1 MNNTLVDHSSV
12 KMDEDADLNTKTHLN
27 NINHKQENVGLN
39 PALNS
44 EKVDHRRSFS
54 QPQAKHSLL
63 MMLIMMI
70 QTREIAALY
79 AKIWSQW
86 ILKYLLQ
93 ASLFSRLSD
102 NIHLNME
109 REARQNVNYVAGRSL
124 AFTADL
130 QARILCRQLSKVRLV
145 LLSSCVSISCS
156 FF

>member
-1 MNNTLVDHSSV
+1 
-12 KMDEDADLNTKTHLN
+12 
-27 NINHKQENVGLN
+27 
-39 PALNS
+39 
-44 EKVDHRRSFS
+44 
-54 QPQAKHSLL
+54 

-70 QTREIAALY
+70 QRREIAALY

-130 QARILCRQLSKVRLV
+130 QARTLCRQLSKVRLV
-145 LLSSCVSISCS
+145 LLSSSVSISCS

>member
-1 MNNTLVDHSSV
+1 MLVWTRHW
-12 KMDEDADLNTKTHLN
+12 TRR
-27 NINHKQENVGLN
+27 
-39 PALNS
+39 P

-70 QTREIAALY
+70 QRREIAALY

-130 QARILCRQLSKVRLV
+130 QARILCRQLPKIRLV
-145 LLSSCVSISCS
+145 LLSSCVNISCS
-156 FF
+156 FFWFEIQNISPEVTNPILIEMQNPHTVLRCW

>member
-1 MNNTLVDHSSV
+1 
-12 KMDEDADLNTKTHLN
+12 
-27 NINHKQENVGLN
+27 
-39 PALNS
+39 
-44 EKVDHRRSFS
+44 
-54 QPQAKHSLL
+54 

-70 QTREIAALY
+70 QRREIAALY

-109 REARQNVNYVAGRSL
+109 REARQNVNNVAGRSL
-124 AFTADL
+124 AFKADL

-156 FF
+156 FSDLKFRIFLQRLLTLF